1 MTFNPFMTENHQ
13 LMIGSHRVS
22 YLADIYQTPL
32 FIMDEALI
40 RAKIRTFKDVF
51 QSPLCASQVIYASK
65 AFLNLAM
72 CQIVNEEGLFLDV
85 VSGGELY
92 TAQKANFPMEKI
104 LFHGNNK
111 TIDELKMAIELNVGR
126 IVVDNL
132 TELEHLI
139 SIKQDHTIN
148 ILLRVN
154 PGIEAHTH
162 EYIAT
167 SKHDSK
173 FGVSIFDETTID
185 LIKLANN
192 QSGIN
197 FKGLHCHIGSQI
209 LDGSSFIKEI
219 DVLLDYVHTLKQNY
233 SIEVDEINMGGG
245 FGVAYTK
252 DEVEMDIKHTLP
264 KVLEHVYNYAIK
276 HAIKTP
282 KIFIE
287 PGRSIVANA
296 GITVYKVGVIK
307 TTHNKK
313 NYVFVD
319 GSMADHIRTAL
330 YQAKYEAALVDRM
343 DELNSMHYTIAGR
356 ACESG
361 DIIIHDCELPEVK
374 LNDYLAVF
382 TTGAYHYSM
391 SSNYNRLLK
400 PAVLFINKDVV
411 RVVNKRETYEDLVRQ
426 DCI

>member
-1 MTFNPFMTENHQ
+1 M
-13 LMIGSHRVS
+13 R
-22 YLADIYQTPL
+22 Y
-32 FIMDEALI
+32 
-40 RAKIRTFKDVF
+40 FKDVF

-92 TAQKANFPMEKI
+92 TAHKANFPMEKI

-111 TIDELKMAIELNVGR
+111 TLDELKLAIDLGVGR

-139 SIKQDHTIN
+139 AIKHNQTIN

-173 FGVSIFDETTID
+173 FGVSIFDESTVDI
-185 LIKLANN
+185 IQLANKHN
-192 QSGIN
+192 GIN

-219 DVLLDYVHTLKQNY
+219 DVLLDYVHTLKQVY
-233 SIEVDEINMGGG
+233 SIEVEEINMGGG
-245 FGVAYTK
+245 FGVAYTR
-252 DEVEMDIKHTLP
+252 DEVEMDIKHYLP
-264 KVLEHVYNYAIK
+264 QVLEHVYAYASA
-276 HAIKTP
+276 HSIKTP
-282 KIFIE
+282 KILIE

-296 GITVYKVGVIK
+296 GITVYKVGAIK
-307 TTHNKK
+307 TTHNHK

-330 YQAKYEAALVDRM
+330 YQAKYEAALINRM
-343 DELNSMHYTIAGR
+343 EDTNVKHYTIAGR

-361 DIIIHDCELPEVK
+361 DIIIHDCELPDVK
-374 LNDYLAVF
+374 VNDYLAVF

-400 PAVLFINKDVV
+400 PAVVFINNETV
-411 RVVNKRETYEDLVRQ
+411 RVVNKRETYEDLIRQ
-426 DCI
+426 DFL